1 MARPFTWRNFA
12 VRWTVALALVFGAF
26 NPTGYS
32 YYHWMAEKFA
42 APKLDVGPL
51 EVVVGLALL
60 IAYIVYLRATLR
72 SIGRIG
78 VLLVAAFLAA
88 LVWLFVD
95 LGLLDPAAVTPMTWV
110 SLLVVATVLAV
121 GISWS
126 HIRRRISGQLDTDDV
141 GSGPDE

>member
-1 MARPFTWRNFA
+1 MARPFTSRNFA
-12 VRWTVALALVFGAF
+12 VRWAVALALVFGTF

-42 APKLDVGPL
+42 APESGVGPL

-78 VLLVAAFLAA
+78 ALLVAAFLAA

-141 GSGPDE
+141 GPGPDE

>member
-1 MARPFTWRNFA
+1 MARPFTSRNFA
-12 VRWTVALALVFGAF
+12 VRWVVALALVFGAF
-26 NPTGYS
+26 NPSGYS
-32 YYHWMAEKFA
+32 YYHWMAAKFA
-42 APKLDVGPL
+42 APDSGVGPL

-78 VLLVAAFLAA
+78 ALLVAAFLAA

-95 LGLLDPAAVTPMTWV
+95 LGLLDPAEVTPMTWV
-110 SLLVVATVLAV
+110 SLSIVATVLAV

-141 GSGPDE
+141 GSGSDD